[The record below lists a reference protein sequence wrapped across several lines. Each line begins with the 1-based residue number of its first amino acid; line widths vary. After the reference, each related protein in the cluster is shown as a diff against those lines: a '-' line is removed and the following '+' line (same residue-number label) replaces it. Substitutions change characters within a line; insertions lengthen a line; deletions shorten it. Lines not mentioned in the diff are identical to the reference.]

1 MPTATLSPATVRAV
15 QILLTAQGF
24 PLQMDGV
31 LGAETRRALKE
42 FQRRRQLPR
51 TGELDAATLAALG
64 LPVPGTPERAKD
76 VSNADRERIAAYAE
90 VVIDRRHAVI
100 DRTREA
106 LNLFA
111 LTMGT
116 ASLGDTQPDL
126 RSAIF
131 KAAVD
136 AAIDALK
143 EALDDQ
149 VIGFALTF
157 VIESVE
163 GIQAELERAATA
175 SADRSVAE
183 FVRAGILALDAER
196 DRVREPALVDVLA
209 LMARQSADSR
219 RFVDNLA
226 AAVPA
231 LQAAPR
237 PSLVLLELRCY
248 EGWINAHFNGFRE
261 DGRGV
266 IAYRVGF
273 DGEFDVEACAV
284 ETPHGDRVGDRLNAL
299 FETRPVARVDRPI
312 QLRVRKR
319 ACITIRNKAGLPLER
334 GCGWLTPANTVER
347 QPATPGTRK
356 AFADPVWR
364 IAAGRFRR

>member
-1 MPTATLSPATVRAV
+1 MPTATISPATVRAA

-31 LGAETRRALKE
+31 LGDKTRRALKE

-64 LPVPGTPERAKD
+64 LPVPATPERSKG
-76 VSNADRERIAAYAE
+76 VSNADRERIAEYTE
-90 VVIDRRHAVI
+90 VVEIDRRHAVI
-100 DRTREA
+100 DRSREA

-111 LTMGT
+111 ITMGT
-116 ASLGDTQPDL
+116 ASLDDTVPDL

-131 KAAVD
+131 NAAVH
-136 AAIDALK
+136 AAVDALK

-157 VIESVE
+157 VIESIE
-163 GIQAELERAATA
+163 GIQAELERAANA
-175 SADRSVAE
+175 AADRSVAA
-183 FVRAGILALDAER
+183 FVRTGILTLDADR
-196 DRVREPALVDVLA
+196 DRVRGPALVDALM

-219 RFVDNLA
+219 RFVDALA

-231 LQAAPR
+231 LKAAPR
-237 PSLVLLELRCY
+237 PPLELLELRCY

-261 DGRGV
+261 DGLGV

-273 DGEFDVEACAV
+273 DGEFDIEACTV
-284 ETPHGDRVGDRLNAL
+284 ETWQA
-299 FETRPVARVDRPI
+299 
-312 QLRVRKR
+312 
-319 ACITIRNKAGLPLER
+319 
-334 GCGWLTPANTVER
+334 
-347 QPATPGTRK
+347 
-356 AFADPVWR
+356 
-364 IAAGRFRR
+364 IASKTG